1 MRVTHRQNFFHRIKC
16 WTGTHFRQAE
26 LWEVGTYL
34 LVQHQTDQ
42 PICNALQFQINYL
55 GTFEDMKDKAEQESA
70 NQQAD
75 DWHRPSSHHS
85 ALAMTDNMADEI
97 GADDE
102 TRADAAFFDSLDGL
116 WHQGK
121 DNIGHTEDSLQ
132 DFFDGNGNDECEV
145 EHADE
150 DIHGFEPYLPHPDSM
165 QRNQRVEQTDAELE
179 TGNAEPST
187 RVLTADALN
196 NSYIRVV
203 HTNGIHHLA
212 MVTCHCQGEHRIPLE
227 LVASCLLPTSFTKIR
242 TLFTVQ
248 VLDHFRLCDLELKA
262 SAYQFYQLIRRVTL
276 PMRPAEVV
284 NLYHEL
290 RRMSRLWRW
299 MKRLKWIGYG
309 HNQKDPLN
317 PDPGSLANFCPAC
330 PQVGI
335 NIPENWKD
343 DVNRWVTKYLDCAV
357 ASKMLLCYKACDR
370 TGVVAI
376 ACARHGCY
384 APNAL
389 VDLFRGEQQKNVDFA
404 LLQALKTTKVDP
416 QQGVMLIY
424 DIVCQYI
431 IHIMERIG
439 AHLPAGLTIDRAIG
453 LFHVHGHKDECFFR
467 YAPTFIPG
475 SGIVAGEILESLW
488 SSLNSISPT
497 VRTATL
503 PHRAEMLDDHAS
515 DSNHKKMLSMT
526 STLCSKYQEA
536 LEMSTQLGKHHAELT
551 ATFGQQVT
559 EKWEDEVTSA
569 ESTRL
574 ADVRV
579 MDMYATQGMGTGI
592 AAGLASGGLASA
604 SEIRGSGT
612 GTGATET
619 GMGETGKGA
628 SSGSAS
634 SSTSTSVQ
642 SAVEE
647 WIDFAII

>member
-1 MRVTHRQNFFHRIKC
+1 MEFVGRVEELLQASLSREAWSIDRQVCNHCPFNKRAIWRCVDCSLGSTLCRTCMRVTHRQNPFHRIEC
-16 WTGTHFRQAE
+16 WTGTHFRRAE

-42 PICNALQFQINYL
+42 PICNALQFQMNYL
-55 GTFEDMKDKAEQESA
+55 ETFEDMKDKAEQESA

-75 DWHRPSSHHS
+75 DRHRPSSHHS

-116 WHQGK
+116 WRQGK

-187 RVLTADALN
+187 RVPTADALN

-227 LVASCLLPTSFTKIR
+227 LVASRLLPTSFTKIR

-248 VLDHFRLCDLELKA
+248 VLDHFRLCNLELKA

-343 DVNRWVTKYLDCAV
+343 DVNRWVIKYLDCAV
-357 ASKMLLCYKACDR
+357 ASKMLLCYS
-370 TGVVAI
+370 
-376 ACARHGCY
+376 
-384 APNAL
+384 
-389 VDLFRGEQQKNVDFA
+389 DLFLNTYSWLMAISKLTMFSR
-404 LLQALKTTKVDP
+404 KTP
-416 QQGVMLIY
+416 ILIY
-424 DIVCQYI
+424 GYG
-431 IHIMERIG
+431 MELGWPQIR
-439 AHLPAGLTIDRAIG
+439 
-453 LFHVHGHKDECFFR
+453 
-467 YAPTFIPG
+467 
-475 SGIVAGEILESLW
+475 
-488 SSLNSISPT
+488 LN
-497 VRTATL
+497 
-503 PHRAEMLDDHAS
+503 M
-515 DSNHKKMLSMT
+515 
-526 STLCSKYQEA
+526 
-536 LEMSTQLGKHHAELT
+536 
-551 ATFGQQVT
+551 
-559 EKWEDEVTSA
+559 
-569 ESTRL
+569 
-574 ADVRV
+574 
-579 MDMYATQGMGTGI
+579 
-592 AAGLASGGLASA
+592 
-604 SEIRGSGT
+604 
-612 GTGATET
+612 
-619 GMGETGKGA
+619 
-628 SSGSAS
+628 S
-634 SSTSTSVQ
+634 SSSKPP
-642 SAVEE
+642 
-647 WIDFAII
+647 

>member
-1 MRVTHRQNFFHRIKC
+1 MYPILQKAPCENKF
-16 WTGTHFRQAE
+16 QAI
-26 LWEVGTYL
+26 V
-34 LVQHQTDQ
+34 
-42 PICNALQFQINYL
+42 NAL
-55 GTFEDMKDKAEQESA
+55 
-70 NQQAD
+70 
-75 DWHRPSSHHS
+75 
-85 ALAMTDNMADEI
+85 LA
-97 GADDE
+97 
-102 TRADAAFFDSLDGL
+102 S
-116 WHQGK
+116 
-121 DNIGHTEDSLQ
+121 
-132 DFFDGNGNDECEV
+132 
-145 EHADE
+145 
-150 DIHGFEPYLPHPDSM
+150 
-165 QRNQRVEQTDAELE
+165 
-179 TGNAEPST
+179 
-187 RVLTADALN
+187 
-196 NSYIRVV
+196 
-203 HTNGIHHLA
+203 
-212 MVTCHCQGEHRIPLE
+212 
-227 LVASCLLPTSFTKIR
+227 
-242 TLFTVQ
+242 
-248 VLDHFRLCDLELKA
+248 
-262 SAYQFYQLIRRVTL
+262 
-276 PMRPAEVV
+276 
-284 NLYHEL
+284 
-290 RRMSRLWRW
+290 
-299 MKRLKWIGYG
+299 
-309 HNQKDPLN
+309 
-317 PDPGSLANFCPAC
+317 
-330 PQVGI
+330 
-335 NIPENWKD
+335 
-343 DVNRWVTKYLDCAV
+343 
-357 ASKMLLCYKACDR
+357 KACDR

-503 PHRAEMLDDHAS
+503 PHRAEMLDDHTT

-551 ATFGQQVT
+551 ATFGQQAT

-579 MDMYATQGMGTGI
+579 MDMYATQGSGTGM
-592 AAGLASGGLASA
+592 ATGSAVGGLASGTEMATGSPSAGSASG
-604 SEIRGSGT
+604 SEIRTRSGT
-612 GTGATET
+612 GTGATGT
-619 GMGETGKGA
+619 GMGGTRKGA
-628 SSGSAS
+628 SLGSAS

-647 WIDFAII
+647 WIDFAIIFEQMQ

>member
-1 MRVTHRQNFFHRIKC
+1 MYPILQKAPCENKF
-16 WTGTHFRQAE
+16 QAI
-26 LWEVGTYL
+26 V
-34 LVQHQTDQ
+34 
-42 PICNALQFQINYL
+42 NAL
-55 GTFEDMKDKAEQESA
+55 
-70 NQQAD
+70 
-75 DWHRPSSHHS
+75 
-85 ALAMTDNMADEI
+85 LA
-97 GADDE
+97 
-102 TRADAAFFDSLDGL
+102 S
-116 WHQGK
+116 
-121 DNIGHTEDSLQ
+121 
-132 DFFDGNGNDECEV
+132 
-145 EHADE
+145 
-150 DIHGFEPYLPHPDSM
+150 
-165 QRNQRVEQTDAELE
+165 
-179 TGNAEPST
+179 
-187 RVLTADALN
+187 
-196 NSYIRVV
+196 
-203 HTNGIHHLA
+203 
-212 MVTCHCQGEHRIPLE
+212 
-227 LVASCLLPTSFTKIR
+227 
-242 TLFTVQ
+242 
-248 VLDHFRLCDLELKA
+248 
-262 SAYQFYQLIRRVTL
+262 
-276 PMRPAEVV
+276 
-284 NLYHEL
+284 
-290 RRMSRLWRW
+290 
-299 MKRLKWIGYG
+299 
-309 HNQKDPLN
+309 
-317 PDPGSLANFCPAC
+317 
-330 PQVGI
+330 
-335 NIPENWKD
+335 
-343 DVNRWVTKYLDCAV
+343 
-357 ASKMLLCYKACDR
+357 KACDR

-503 PHRAEMLDDHAS
+503 PHRAEMLDDHTT

-551 ATFGQQVT
+551 ATFGQQAT

-592 AAGLASGGLASA
+592 AAGSASGGLASA

-647 WIDFAII
+647 WIDFAIIFEQMQ

>member
-1 MRVTHRQNFFHRIKC
+1 MYPILQKAPCENKF
-16 WTGTHFRQAE
+16 QAI
-26 LWEVGTYL
+26 V
-34 LVQHQTDQ
+34 
-42 PICNALQFQINYL
+42 NAL
-55 GTFEDMKDKAEQESA
+55 
-70 NQQAD
+70 
-75 DWHRPSSHHS
+75 
-85 ALAMTDNMADEI
+85 LA
-97 GADDE
+97 
-102 TRADAAFFDSLDGL
+102 S
-116 WHQGK
+116 
-121 DNIGHTEDSLQ
+121 
-132 DFFDGNGNDECEV
+132 
-145 EHADE
+145 
-150 DIHGFEPYLPHPDSM
+150 
-165 QRNQRVEQTDAELE
+165 
-179 TGNAEPST
+179 
-187 RVLTADALN
+187 
-196 NSYIRVV
+196 
-203 HTNGIHHLA
+203 
-212 MVTCHCQGEHRIPLE
+212 
-227 LVASCLLPTSFTKIR
+227 
-242 TLFTVQ
+242 
-248 VLDHFRLCDLELKA
+248 
-262 SAYQFYQLIRRVTL
+262 
-276 PMRPAEVV
+276 
-284 NLYHEL
+284 
-290 RRMSRLWRW
+290 
-299 MKRLKWIGYG
+299 
-309 HNQKDPLN
+309 
-317 PDPGSLANFCPAC
+317 
-330 PQVGI
+330 
-335 NIPENWKD
+335 
-343 DVNRWVTKYLDCAV
+343 
-357 ASKMLLCYKACDR
+357 KACDR

-503 PHRAEMLDDHAS
+503 PHRAEMLDDHTT

-551 ATFGQQVT
+551 ATFGQQAT

-592 AAGLASGGLASA
+592 AAGSASGGLASA
-604 SEIRGSGT
+604 SDRTGSGT
-612 GTGATET
+612 GTGATGT
-619 GMGETGKGA
+619 GMGGTRKGA

-647 WIDFAII
+647 WIDFAIIFEQMQ

>member
-1 MRVTHRQNFFHRIKC
+1 MYPILQKAPCENKF
-16 WTGTHFRQAE
+16 QAI
-26 LWEVGTYL
+26 V
-34 LVQHQTDQ
+34 
-42 PICNALQFQINYL
+42 NAL
-55 GTFEDMKDKAEQESA
+55 
-70 NQQAD
+70 
-75 DWHRPSSHHS
+75 
-85 ALAMTDNMADEI
+85 LA
-97 GADDE
+97 
-102 TRADAAFFDSLDGL
+102 S
-116 WHQGK
+116 
-121 DNIGHTEDSLQ
+121 
-132 DFFDGNGNDECEV
+132 
-145 EHADE
+145 
-150 DIHGFEPYLPHPDSM
+150 
-165 QRNQRVEQTDAELE
+165 
-179 TGNAEPST
+179 
-187 RVLTADALN
+187 
-196 NSYIRVV
+196 
-203 HTNGIHHLA
+203 
-212 MVTCHCQGEHRIPLE
+212 
-227 LVASCLLPTSFTKIR
+227 
-242 TLFTVQ
+242 
-248 VLDHFRLCDLELKA
+248 
-262 SAYQFYQLIRRVTL
+262 
-276 PMRPAEVV
+276 
-284 NLYHEL
+284 
-290 RRMSRLWRW
+290 
-299 MKRLKWIGYG
+299 
-309 HNQKDPLN
+309 
-317 PDPGSLANFCPAC
+317 
-330 PQVGI
+330 
-335 NIPENWKD
+335 
-343 DVNRWVTKYLDCAV
+343 
-357 ASKMLLCYKACDR
+357 KACDR

-376 ACARHGCY
+376 ACAQHGCY

-389 VDLFRGEQQKNVDFA
+389 VDLFWGEQQKNVDFA
-404 LLQALKTTKVDP
+404 LLQVLKTTKVDP

-503 PHRAEMLDDHAS
+503 PHRAEMLDDHTT

-551 ATFGQQVT
+551 ATFGQQAT

-592 AAGLASGGLASA
+592 AAGSASGGLASA

-634 SSTSTSVQ
+634 SSTSTLVQ

-647 WIDFAII
+647 WIDFAIIFEQMQ